1 MSGAAIAT
9 KKPNTSEQLTF
20 PAVFQE
26 VYDLPLQYAPSGMGP
41 RMTPY
46 AGEDFQ
52 SDYHQQKK
60 RDADYMARAKVM
72 ATTNARHKYV
82 VSPHGYFGL
91 PPVEL
96 SQRRFANPSQGAL
109 SIYSSR
115 QDGSVSAPFE
125 MAGGLSGGV
134 LRTAEGQGYAKARL
148 QARIRQLDAIAA
160 AKQDFETGTTL
171 KPSAGPAAATS
182 TEVAATTKTELQL
195 ILQSI
200 IDALYG
206 ATEGNVE
213 DAGVD
218 EGETEQI
225 AGKDAYESVSRI
237 VFNDAVRALSII
249 IRTASAPEATA
260 EDLEDIIAPVVQI
273 EQLLL
278 ALTDPDFLD
287 QQGASEQVQEGL
299 EQARAART
307 ELAKQRVI
315 TTQQLF
321 QRIHQYLDR
330 MMEGINRSPNERVAL
345 SKALVRTLGFAKFSR
360 DLADART
367 SEQGA
372 LERTARSRLFNAQGR
387 QAFDDEDDDDDED
400 QFNRPAERRE
410 DTEQRGNVATFDPNE
425 RDRFGDN
432 SGEFLAY
439 PTEGRP
445 QRARFIE
452 DAGTL
457 GPTAEAAVEEEFKED
472 ETGRRVFG
480 RPATTGLTAEEVSR
494 IRGEPFRRSKS
505 METERTAQTRRSR
518 RSAMASPQLAPI
530 VEAVRDRASV
540 RTRSTR
546 TAPSTSTRSTRR
558 SRRQAP
564 PRPPRINIPPPTPLA
579 LPPPA
584 RLPRGL
590 IIPPQFRQQ
599 TAPPPQTAPSVS
611 SRSTRSTRS
620 TRAPPRPSAAA
631 MASAAAAPRDERR
644 TEIDNLRT
652 LTDAQAFVERINR
665 MTPIPTTDGKPI
677 KIYADSKIANVR
689 RNFRRRFGV

>member
-41 RMTPY
+41 RTIPY

-52 SDYHQQKK
+52 ASYHEQKK

-82 VSPHGYFGL
+82 VSPHGYFGM
-91 PPVEL
+91 PKPEL
-96 SQRRFANPSQGAL
+96 SQRRFANPSGGAL
-109 SIYSSR
+109 SIYSAR
-115 QDGSVSAPFE
+115 QDGSVDAPFE

-160 AKQDFETGTTL
+160 AKQEFATGTTL
-171 KPSAGPAAATS
+171 PTSGPSATTTMGPQAVT
-182 TEVAATTKTELQL
+182 ATTKTELQL

-206 ATEGNVE
+206 ATEGAVE
-213 DAGVD
+213 DMG
-218 EGETEQI
+218 GEEEDEQI

-249 IRTASAPEATA
+249 IRTASAPDVTA
-260 EDLEDIIAPVVQI
+260 EDIEDMLAPVVQI

-278 ALTDPDFLD
+278 SLTDPDY
-287 QQGASEQVQEGL
+287 V
-299 EQARAART
+299 EQAAEART
-307 ELAKQRVI
+307 QLAKRRLI

-321 QRIHQYLDR
+321 NRIHQYLEE
-330 MMEGINRSPNERVAL
+330 MAKGVNLSPRDRVAL
-345 SKALVRTLGFAKFSR
+345 SKTLVKNLGFTRFAR

-367 SEQGA
+367 PSAESTA
-372 LERTARSRLFNAQGR
+372 LERTARSRMFDASGR
-387 QAFDDEDDDDDED
+387 QAMDDEDDDDDD
-400 QFNRPAERRE
+400 DFFNRPAERRE

-425 RDRFGDN
+425 RDAFGDN
-432 SGEFLAY
+432 SGEFLSY

-452 DAGTL
+452 DAAM

-472 ETGRRVFG
+472 EEGRRDFG
-480 RPATTGLTAEEVSR
+480 RPAAATGLTPEEVRR
-494 IRGEPFRRSKS
+494 IRGEE
-505 METERTAQTRRSR
+505 M
-518 RSAMASPQLAPI
+518 
-530 VEAVRDRASV
+530 
-540 RTRSTR
+540 
-546 TAPSTSTRSTRR
+546 STSTRSTRR
-558 SRRQAP
+558 SRREPP
-564 PRPPRINIPPPTPLA
+564 PRPPRISIPPPSPSVM
-579 LPPPA
+579 
-584 RLPRGL
+584 RLP
-590 IIPPQFRQQ
+590 
-599 TAPPPQTAPSVS
+599 
-611 SRSTRSTRS
+611 
-620 TRAPPRPSAAA
+620 PSAAA
-631 MASAAAAPRDERR
+631 ASAAAAAPRRMGGPNIR
-644 TEIDNLRT
+644 AEIDGIRT
-652 LTDAQAFVERINR
+652 LADAQAFVNAVNR

-689 RNFRRRFGV
+689 RNFRRRFGL